1 MKKQKLSIWFI
12 KAAEELPK
20 ENNYHLGRIGA
31 LAKYLSKQGHTIV
44 WWKSSYY
51 HGCKRYICNRYRKLC
66 INKHEKVILLHSR
79 ISYKKNI
86 SLRRIVYYKLLAR
99 EFKRHYNEEPT
110 PDVIFC
116 AWPTAEF
123 AQAAVNYGKKHHIPV
138 ILDIRD
144 YWPDIFVRAFPHI
157 FQSISRILLTPM
169 KWKAAKIMQQAY
181 AITGVTDYAVL
192 WGCTYARR
200 KPQARDR
207 AFFIGCEQIEDI
219 ETLKCNIP
227 IEWEK
232 QGVNS
237 TTWNICFI
245 SSLRSQGMD
254 LETCISS
261 VINLSK
267 KYPNIR
273 LTIAGD
279 GDSKEKFE
287 KLASNSKNIIFL
299 GWQNDKGM
307 NTLMSISKCGLYCLQ
322 NTEDFIN
329 TFSNK
334 AIQYLSA
341 GLPIINSLNGF
352 AKTLLSDTGAGLSY
366 KEGNVDDCMRQ
377 IEKLY
382 LNEEKRA
389 KMAVNA
395 KKLFNTKFDANIINK
410 QMEAYFYEI
419 VENYKQG

>member
-1 MKKQKLSIWFI
+1 
-12 KAAEELPK
+12 
-20 ENNYHLGRIGA
+20 
-31 LAKYLSKQGHTIV
+31 
-44 WWKSSYY
+44 
-51 HGCKRYICNRYRKLC
+51 
-66 INKHEKVILLHSR
+66 
-79 ISYKKNI
+79 
-86 SLRRIVYYKLLAR
+86 
-99 EFKRHYNEEPT
+99 
-110 PDVIFC
+110 
-116 AWPTAEF
+116 
-123 AQAAVNYGKKHHIPV
+123 
-138 ILDIRD
+138 
-144 YWPDIFVRAFPHI
+144 
-157 FQSISRILLTPM
+157 
-169 KWKAAKIMQQAY
+169 
-181 AITGVTDYAVL
+181 
-192 WGCTYARR
+192 
-200 KPQARDR
+200 
-207 AFFIGCEQIEDI
+207 
-219 ETLKCNIP
+219 
-227 IEWEK
+227 
-232 QGVNS
+232 
-237 TTWNICFI
+237 
-245 SSLRSQGMD
+245 MD

-273 LTIAGD
+273 LIIAGD

-299 GWQNDKGM
+299 GWQDDKGM

-341 GLPIINSLNGF
+341 GIPIINSLNGF

-382 LNEEKRA
+382 LDEEKRA
-389 KMAVNA
+389 EMAVNA

-410 QMEAYFYEI
+410 QMEAYFYAI